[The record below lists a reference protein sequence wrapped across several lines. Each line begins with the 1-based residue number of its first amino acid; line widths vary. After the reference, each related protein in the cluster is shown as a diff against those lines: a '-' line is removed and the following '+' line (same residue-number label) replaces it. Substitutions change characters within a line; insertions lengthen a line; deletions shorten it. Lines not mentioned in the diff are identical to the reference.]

1 MRRRTGL
8 EEGWRAAL
16 CEQSGVRECGRRSRR
31 RGGRIQTCYDFDDG
45 VTKAVGRG
53 GGRWDMK
60 YKQKEIKDIKTT

>member
-16 CEQSGVRECGRRSRR
+16 DEQPRVKWCGRRSGRR
-31 RGGRIQTCYDFDDG
+31 EGRTQTCYDCDDG

-53 GGRWDMK
+53 GG
-60 YKQKEIKDIKTT
+60 